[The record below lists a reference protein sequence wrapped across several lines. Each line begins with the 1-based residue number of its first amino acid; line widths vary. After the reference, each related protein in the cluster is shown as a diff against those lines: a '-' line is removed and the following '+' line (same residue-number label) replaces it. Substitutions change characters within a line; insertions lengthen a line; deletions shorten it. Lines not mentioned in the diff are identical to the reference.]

1 MEAIGSPENL
11 ELAAYVYDFLARSAE
26 QLWRAHKQATGLRH
40 QRDRMTYLAGV
51 MSGFAQKLDGQ
62 ARAHKADGLVW
73 VPEAQ
78 LREYTR
84 KRHPSLRTVSHAGHR
99 RREAFEQ
106 GQAAGR
112 SVHLHRGISHSQGGA
127 PKLLKG

>member
-1 MEAIGSPENL
+1 
-11 ELAAYVYDFLARSAE
+11 
-26 QLWRAHKQATGLRH
+26 QLWRAHKQAQGIQNDRE
-40 QRDRMTYLAGV
+40 RMTYLAGV
-51 MSGFAQKLDGQ
+51 MSGFAQKLEGQ

-73 VPEAQ
+73 VAEAQ

-99 RREAFEQ
+99 QRGAFEQ

-112 SVHLHRGISHSQGGA
+112 GVQLHRGISHSHGSGG